1 GIVVQGAGSISGVL
15 ALARVGLWLFPPWW
29 TPYLAAAV
37 ILFAIVSH
45 TQHAATRLPR
55 HLIGWAGMVL
65 FTALGVSAG
74 PLLVRLHRASRPPA
88 APVAVTLA
96 SPLAAGRY
104 LVANGGGDLLINAH
118 RASMD
123 TSITR
128 LRDWRGNG
136 HAVDL

>member
-1 GIVVQGAGSISGVL
+1 
-15 ALARVGLWLFPPWW
+15 
-29 TPYLAAAV
+29 
-37 ILFAIVSH
+37 
-45 TQHAATRLPR
+45 
-55 HLIGWAGMVL
+55 
-65 FTALGVSAG
+65 
-74 PLLVRLHRASRPPA
+74 
-88 APVAVTLA
+88 PVAVTLA

-136 HAVDL
+136 HAVDLVAINALGLRAKGVLPSDPSEYLIFGVEVLSPCDGTVLLAVDGLPDQSPPTYDRDHPAGNHLLIDCGIAHVVLAHLRQGSVRVAAGDQV